1 MANLFFG
8 GEKATKEE
16 ARKALIEHIAD
27 NWTNRFTVDF
37 WSDDG
42 GHMIRAVLEYDDP
55 TELMPI
61 ELRNKFPA
69 KFMGWRLVVLKVPTG
84 HIDVIFKDKK

>member
-8 GEKATKEE
+8 GEKVSKEE
-16 ARKALIEHIAD
+16 ARKALMEHIAD
-27 NWTNRFTVDF
+27 NWTGPFTVDF

-42 GHMIRAVLEYDDP
+42 GHMIRAILEFDD
-55 TELMPI
+55 TTKLMSD

-84 HIDVIFKDKK
+84 HVEVFFKDKK